1 MNDRL
6 ELPIIYYI
14 LLLIIRLACLETKSL
29 I

>member
-6 ELPIIYYI
+6 ELPIIYYT
-14 LLLIIRLACLETKSL
+14 LLLTIRLACLETKSL